1 MNKNPKQAT
10 RIIRYMQDYGG
21 ITALEASRDLG
32 CLRLGARIFELKEQ
46 GYDIRSEYVE
56 VENRYGEKC
65 RVKRYWLGGTE

>member
-1 MNKNPKQAT
+1 MNNNPKQAT
-10 RIIRYMQDYGG
+10 RIIRYMQEYGG

-46 GYDIRSEYVE
+46 GYDIRSEFTE